1 MELKKHTPE
10 EFEQMSDE
18 EFENYRTRLFEIAED
33 IFLKR
38 YTIEEL
44 EVSLLR
50 IKELAKNKK
59 KKYGH
64 SYWRCSKEEKACMYK
79 ISSAAERFKKLS
91 LMRSR
96 NSLARECWFLPE
108 LLSAKLIVKC
118 I

>member
-18 EFENYRTRLFEIAED
+18 EIENYRTRLFEIAED

-38 YTIEEL
+38 NTIEEL
-44 EVSLLR
+44 EISLLR

-59 KKYGH
+59 KSVGIVIGDAVRKRRLV
-64 SYWRCSKEEKACMYK
+64 WIK
-79 ISSAAERFKKLS
+79 SALLRKGSKKLS
-91 LMRSR
+91 LMRLR

-108 LLSAKLIVKC
+108 LLSAKFIVKC